1 MTIVTALV
9 SLLTER
15 LVRSDLAMTGEITL
29 RGLVLPVG
37 GIRDKVLAAHRVGIN
52 TIILPKNNKKVKFVN
67 KNQGIKSLPK
77 VSVLQW
83 RNNPKNM

>member
-1 MTIVTALV
+1 VTIVTALV

-77 VSVLQW
+77 VSALQW

>member
-1 MTIVTALV
+1 
-9 SLLTER
+9 
-15 LVRSDLAMTGEITL
+15 MTGEITL

-77 VSVLQW
+77 VSALQW

>member
-52 TIILPKNNKKVKFVN
+52 TIILPKNNKKVTFVN
-67 KNQGIKSLPK
+67 MKTK
-77 VSVLQW
+77 VSKAFSCTMV
-83 RNNPKNM
+83 K